1 MTEPLYRVPKDI
13 PASAAAT
20 EQKLRQIR
28 ESATVSDKIAALRTM
43 ATFEVIR
50 TVAA

>member
-28 ESATVSDKIAALRTM
+28 EQATASERMTIWQSLWSMPQVPK
-43 ATFEVIR
+43 
-50 TVAA
+50 VAA